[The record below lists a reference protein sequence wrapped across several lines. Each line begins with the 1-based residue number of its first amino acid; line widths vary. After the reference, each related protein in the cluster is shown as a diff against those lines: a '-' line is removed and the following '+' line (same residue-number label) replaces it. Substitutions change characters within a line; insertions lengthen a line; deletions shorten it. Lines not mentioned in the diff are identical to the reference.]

1 MIGDKLV
8 ITEYHRSG
16 ALKVMDALK
25 GRWQF
30 TDQPIAVTI
39 AGESGSGKSE
49 IAHCLAKL
57 AEVSDKKSIV
67 LCQDDYFKLPP
78 KTNHN
83 KRLKDINWVG
93 PGEVHL
99 DIMDDHVIFL
109 KCMKGKPLEK
119 PLIYFDEDRIGSE
132 TIMLEVFDIIIVE
145 GTYTTLLENSDLR
158 VFIDCNYKETKKYR
172 LKRNRDPDIDFLEKV
187 LEIEHMEIK
196 KHKRIADV
204 VIDPPATTEG
214 I

>member
-16 ALKVMDALK
+16 ALKVMDALNE
-25 GRWQF
+25 RWQS

-49 IAHCLAKL
+49 IAHCLAEL

-99 DIMDDHVIFL
+99 DILDNHVISF

-119 PLIYFDEDRIGSE
+119 PLIHFDEDRIGFE
-132 TIMLEVFDIIIVE
+132 TIMPAVFNIIIVE
-145 GTYTTLLENSDLR
+145 GTYTTLLKNSDLR
-158 VFIDCNYKETKKYR
+158 VFIDRNYKETKKHR
-172 LKRNRDPDIDFLEKV
+172 LKRNRDPDIDFLEKI
-187 LEIEHMEIK
+187 LEIEHLEIK
-196 KHKRIADV
+196 KQKRLADFVIA
-204 VIDPPATTEG
+204 PPGTT
-214 I
+214 